1 MTYQDPD
8 FGTVT
13 LTVNPRAH
21 SIIMRPQVDGL
32 RVTVFNGANLSFV
45 KDTINRFRKRLIA
58 KQAMLKSQAS
68 DNATANI
75 EAMRSEAKATLPQ
88 RVALLAQAHGFSYTS
103 VTIRPSKTRW
113 GSCSGHNSISLS
125 LYLMRV
131 PQHLRDYVILHEL
144 CHTVHHNHSDQ
155 FWQLMDKVT
164 QGNAKSLRKELRQ
177 YNTL

>member
-1 MTYQDPD
+1 MTYHDPD

-13 LTVNPRAH
+13 LTVNPRAR

-32 RVTVFNGANLSFV
+32 RVTVFNGARLSFV
-45 KDTINRFRKRLIA
+45 KDTINRFRKRLLA
-58 KQAMLKSQAS
+58 KQALLKSQGAT
-68 DNATANI
+68 TANDI
-75 EAMRSEAKATLPQ
+75 TNMRAEANATLPQ
-88 RVALLAQAHGFSYTS
+88 RVSQLAQAFGFSYAS

-113 GSCSGHNSISLS
+113 GSCSAQNSINLS
-125 LYLMRV
+125 LYLMKV
-131 PQHLRDYVILHEL
+131 PPHLRDYVILHEL

-164 QGNAKSLRKELRQ
+164 SGKAKALRAELRQ